1 MGINYYYNLFSL
13 DFTIKNEK
21 YLSKYGESY
30 YLMDIFIEVCDK
42 LVNIGKNYGIV
53 NIIKYAIFF

>member
-13 DFTIKNEK
+13 DFTIKNMK
-21 YLSKYGESY
+21 YLFEYKESCY
-30 YLMDIFIEVCDK
+30 FLHIFIEVYDK

-53 NIIKYAIFF
+53 N